1 MGPIPS
7 WDHGIDKVSCVS
19 SAPSSFDPNAAARPE
34 TPNNFS
40 TCRVSPLYEGVPLGI
55 MSRSPEYLDSDRSDH
70 SGGTEI
76 QVRDAP
82 DEEDDDDE
90 QDKDNDENEADE
102 EDDEDGYSE

>member
-1 MGPIPS
+1 
-7 WDHGIDKVSCVS
+7 
-19 SAPSSFDPNAAARPE
+19 
-34 TPNNFS
+34 
-40 TCRVSPLYEGVPLGI
+40 

-90 QDKDNDENEADE
+90 RDKDNDENEANE